1 MPLPETKIND
11 TQTLVTHFCFKKGG
25 KIGRYALIREL
36 DKNKT
41 LYYIC
46 EFQVIDKKLRY
57 VAKNYLIDKREVSFL
72 INLYDD
78 EGDHQENEYKLPAL
92 ELPSREPKEFD
103 GVFKFV
109 SLQENCRFKAFVLS
123 HPPPSDNA
131 VSSVLEFAAG
141 KGEPNERKRKTL
153 RRKLRK
159 SRKSRKSR
167 KNLSN

>member
-11 TQTLVTHFCFKKGG
+11 TQTLVSHFCFKKGG
-25 KIGRYALIREL
+25 STARYALIREI

-57 VAKNYLIDKREVSFL
+57 VAKNYLIDKREVPFL

-103 GVFKFV
+103 GIFKFV
-109 SLQENCRFKAFVLS
+109 SLQENCRFKAFVLG
-123 HPPPSDNA
+123 PAPPSDNA
-131 VSSVLEFAAG
+131 VGSLLEFSAG
-141 KGEPNERKRKTL
+141 NGVNTNNNARKRKTL
-153 RRKLRK
+153 RRKLRV
-159 SRKSRKSR
+159 RKSR
-167 KNLSN
+167 KNKY